1 MNATKDQALRVCK
14 ITGLLVHPIGLMDG
28 VDAVHPQSHWA
39 MKVGKLEIVNRI
51 RGYNPDFTIEGFEF
65 LRSVELS
72 LRILTL
78 GWVCANQLAAEPWAA
93 EPVEALPPSEA
104 KLKMELMC
112 LKRLAAY
119 NSSELLECPLIRNFN
134 SNVASTIYFIV
145 DGGMDAR
152 LSGQLRDLW
161 VYVNDISALA
171 SRYGDRLKPLVT
183 SLIEAGL
190 SEDASLFTA
199 RYWVLEGLQAE
210 ASDAEELFMVTQE
223 LNSHVKS
230 GTESGIIGTV
240 ITFESLGGCKHK
252 AINRKLAAKVLAHV
266 AKCLRDLTPH
276 NFKPVAEKEVQ
287 SSAQRVTTLT
297 PAPLLNSPK
306 LKSKL
311 GAKQD
316 VKGQIN

>member
-1 MNATKDQALRVCK
+1 MREQPQMTIKDQTTVLHYCK
-14 ITGLLVHPIGLMDG
+14 ITGLPVPSTGLMEG
-28 VDAVHPQSHWA
+28 IDAVHPQSHWA
-39 MKVGKLEIVNRI
+39 MNVGKLEIANKI
-51 RGYNPDFTIEGFEF
+51 KGYNPDFTIEGFEF

-72 LRILTL
+72 IRILSL
-78 GWVCANQLAAEPWAA
+78 GWVCANQLAAEPWDA
-93 EPVEALPPSEA
+93 EAVESLPPSES

-119 NSSELLECPLIRNFN
+119 SSSELLECPLIRNFN

-171 SRYGDRLKPLVT
+171 CRYGDRLKPLVT
-183 SLIEAGL
+183 SLVEAGL
-190 SEDASLFTA
+190 SEDASMYTA

-210 ASDAEELFMVTQE
+210 ASDAEELFLVTQE
-223 LNSHVKS
+223 LMKHVKA
-230 GTESGIIGTV
+230 GNESGLIGSV

-252 AINRKLAAKVLAHV
+252 AISRKLASKVLTHV
-266 AKCLRDLTPH
+266 AKCLRSLAPPIP
-276 NFKPVAEKEVQ
+276 KVLVERPQLGSQPVNK
-287 SSAQRVTTLT
+287 SLPIS
-297 PAPLLNSPK
+297 K

-311 GAKQD
+311 GTKSD
-316 VKGQIN
+316 VKS